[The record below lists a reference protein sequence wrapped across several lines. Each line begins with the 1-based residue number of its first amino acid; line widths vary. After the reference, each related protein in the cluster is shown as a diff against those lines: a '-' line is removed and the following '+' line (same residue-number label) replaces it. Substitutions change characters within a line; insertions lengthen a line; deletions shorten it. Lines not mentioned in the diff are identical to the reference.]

1 MICDRVGIIVA
12 GKARKAGKL
21 SELVGS
27 GVTRIEVWVRDLDQD
42 ARAAASALGSLIAM
56 SLAVVS
62 FASEL
67 TRRTAY
73 PLLAR
78 PIPRGAFVAGKYL
91 GIVAAMEVVVVLMGL
106 ATAVTVWLFGDPV
119 PTAFWGSLWLTGIEI
134 LVVVA
139 IALMFSTMTVPVLAA
154 TYTIGVVIVG
164 NLAADVLRY
173 ALRLEQD
180 EVLFGTVL
188 HGFYFV
194 FPDLEKLSLRSQ
206 AANNLAMPADFVMTG
221 TGYGLAYACTT
232 LLLAIII
239 FSRREAI

>member
-1 MICDRVGIIVA
+1 M
-12 GKARKAGKL
+12 L
-21 SELVGS
+21 
-27 GVTRIEVWVRDLDQD
+27 
-42 ARAAASALGSLIAM
+42 
-56 SLAVVS
+56 
-62 FASEL
+62 
-67 TRRTAY
+67 
-73 PLLAR
+73 
-78 PIPRGAFVAGKYL
+78 
-91 GIVAAMEVVVVLMGL
+91 
-106 ATAVTVWLFGDPV
+106 
-119 PTAFWGSLWLTGIEI
+119 
-134 LVVVA
+134 
-139 IALMFSTMTVPVLAA
+139 
-154 TYTIGVVIVG
+154 IVG